1 MSSDTP
7 SPRITLQGIT
17 FNYWLR
23 FQLIAIAIAVVSYWL
38 SYSAGPADSAD
49 MHKNYVYEYPILWG
63 VIYLFNAL
71 CFPFG
76 YYVYQQ
82 VVPRIFD
89 RYKSKVQLPPNI
101 FKVAAVLMVLA
112 FWSLYW
118 FLALAGYISD
128 KRAKKHQAESRFQ
141 QHHH

>member
-23 FQLIAIAIAVVSYWL
+23 FQLIGLVIGGVSYY
-38 SYSAGPADSAD
+38 SRYTMGPRHYSAYS
-49 MHKNYVYEYPILWG
+49 HNYVYDYPILFA
-63 VIYLFNAL
+63 VYYLFNAL

-89 RYKSKVQLPPNI
+89 RYKIKVKLPPNI
-101 FKVAAVLMVLA
+101 FKVAEVLMVLV
-112 FWSLYW
+112 FWKLYCL
-118 FLALAGYISD
+118 LALAGYISD
-128 KRAKKHQAESRFQ
+128 KRAKKHQAESGLQ
-141 QHHH
+141 QDN